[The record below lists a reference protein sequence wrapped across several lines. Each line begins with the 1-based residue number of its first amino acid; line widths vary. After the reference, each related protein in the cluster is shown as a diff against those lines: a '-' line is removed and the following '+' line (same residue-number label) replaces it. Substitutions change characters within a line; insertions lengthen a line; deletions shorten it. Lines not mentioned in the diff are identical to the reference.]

1 MGLEAKN
8 PYENDDFRSD
18 GSGQVTE
25 LLTEIDHVAIAVH
38 DLDEAIDEH
47 RESFGVWVD
56 HREVL
61 DADGVE
67 VALLKV
73 ADSYIHLLAPTRDD
87 SVLARFLEDRG
98 PGVHHVGYRVADCA
112 SALASLVAAGHEVVD
127 TEPRPGLRGST
138 VAFIHPHTM
147 FGTLVQL
154 VEE

>member
-8 PYENDDFRSD
+8 PYENDEFKSSEAAEVD
-18 GSGQVTE
+18 TE
-25 LLTEIDHVAIAVH
+25 LTEIDHVAIAVY
-38 DLDEAIDEH
+38 DLDEAIAEH
-47 RESFGVWVD
+47 RESFGVLVD

-61 DADGVE
+61 EDEGVE

-73 ADSYIHLLAPTRDD
+73 AQSYIQLMAPTRDD
-87 SVLARFLEDRG
+87 SKLAAFLESRG
-98 PGVHHVGYRVADCA
+98 AGLHHVGYRVDDCGA
-112 SALASLVAAGHEVVD
+112 ALAAMIAAGHEVVD
-127 TEPRPGLRGST
+127 TEPRAGVRGTT

>member
-18 GSGQVTE
+18 DTAQPAW

-47 RESFGVWVD
+47 RETFGVWVD

-61 DADGVE
+61 EADAVE

-73 ADSYIHLLAPTRDD
+73 AESYVHLMAPTSDD
-87 SVLARFLEDRG
+87 SLLARFLAERG
-98 PGVHHVGYRVADCA
+98 PGLHHVGYRVDDCA
-112 SALASLVAAGHEVVD
+112 AALAAMIAAGHEVVD
-127 TEPRPGLRGST
+127 HEPRRGVRGST
-138 VAFIHPHTM
+138 TAFIHPHTM